1 MHATTKLTDNDGTL
15 LFIWKKEENFIRTS
29 VTEVFKTTDDL
40 IPSFMQ
46 DKFNS
51 CNSVKERAFDAKLKG
66 HTVQVSKLLGHQI
79 RKFFIK
85 NFELHALL

>member
-1 MHATTKLTDNDGTL
+1 MHTATKLTDNDGSL
-15 LFIWKKEENFIRTS
+15 LFIWEKKENFIRTS

-51 CNSVKERAFDAKLKG
+51 DTSVKERAFDAKLKG
-66 HTVQVSKLLGHQI
+66 HTMKVSKPLGPQI
-79 RKFFIK
+79 RKFFTEIFK
-85 NFELHALL
+85 LHALL